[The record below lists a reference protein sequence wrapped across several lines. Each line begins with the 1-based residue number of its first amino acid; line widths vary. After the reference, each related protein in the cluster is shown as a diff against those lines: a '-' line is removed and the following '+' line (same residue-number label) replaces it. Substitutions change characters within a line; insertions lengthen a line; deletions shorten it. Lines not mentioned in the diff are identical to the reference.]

1 MIEKLGHLPKEKQL
15 ELERITQVILKAIQ
29 VDRIWLFGSYATGK
43 WVEDVTF
50 ENGTGYE
57 YKSDFDILVIVP
69 FDDIAKQH
77 KVRKAIK
84 TKLEDK
90 GLLHTPVS
98 LIYHSLKDV
107 NLALLNGSYF
117 FVDIFKEG
125 IELANMSKH
134 ELAKPKLLSPAEKQA
149 KAQEHFDQWFKS
161 AKMFFLDFKT
171 NFERGE
177 LDSDHYTKAAFELH
191 QATERYFHTILL
203 VFTDYKPKQ
212 HDLELLE
219 QEVVKFDSRL
229 EAVFPKSTQ
238 EEKRLFS
245 LLRRAYIDSR
255 YRMDQYQISKEE
267 LAYLADRV
275 EFLRKLTEEVCVERI
290 GRLTE
295 KG

>member
-57 YKSDFDILVIVP
+57 YRSDYDILVIVP

-134 ELAKPKLLSPAEKQA
+134 ELAKPKLLSPTEKQT

-161 AKMFFLDFKT
+161 ANGFFKT
-171 NFERGE
+171 FKFNLGE
-177 LDSDHYTKAAFELH
+177 GDYLLAAFQLH
-191 QATERYFHTILL
+191 QATERYYHTILL

-212 HDLELLE
+212 HDLELLD

-267 LAYLADRV
+267 LAYLAECV
-275 EFLRKLTEEVCVERI
+275 ELLRKLTEEVCAERI
-290 GRLTE
+290 GRLIGE
-295 KG
+295 G

>member
-1 MIEKLGHLPKEKQL
+1 MIEKLGHLPKEKQV

-57 YKSDFDILVIVP
+57 YKSDFDILLIVP

-134 ELAKPKLLSPAEKQA
+134 ELAKPKLLSPTEKQA
-149 KAQEHFDQWFKS
+149 KAQEHFDQWFES
-161 AKMFFLDFKT
+161 ANDFFETFRFDF
-171 NFERGE
+171 NRGKF
-177 LDSDHYTKAAFELH
+177 LNAAFLLH
-191 QATERYFHTILL
+191 QVSERYFHTILL

-245 LLRRAYIDSR
+245 LLRHAYIDSR

-275 EFLRKLTEEVCVERI
+275 ELLQKLTEEVCAERI
-290 GRLTE
+290 RSLA
-295 KG
+295 KI

>member
-1 MIEKLGHLPKEKQL
+1 MIEKLGHLPKEKIE

-50 ENGTGYE
+50 ENGIGYE
-57 YKSDFDILVIVP
+57 YRSDYDILVVVP

-84 TKLEDK
+84 AKLEER

-134 ELAKPKLLSPAEKQA
+134 ELAKPKLLSPTEKQA
-149 KAQEHFDQWFKS
+149 KAQEHFDQWFES
-161 AKMFFLDFKT
+161 AGRFLYTFKLLLEKAQYD
-171 NFERGE
+171 NGFY
-177 LDSDHYTKAAFELH
+177 SNAAFELH

-219 QEVVKFDSRL
+219 QEVIKFDSRL
-229 EAVFPKSTQ
+229 ETVFPKNTQ

-267 LAYLADRV
+267 LGYLAERV
-275 EFLRKLTEEVCVERI
+275 EKLQKLTEEVCKERI
-290 GRLTE
+290 GRLIGE
-295 KG
+295 G

>member
-1 MIEKLGHLPKEKQL
+1 MIEQLKHLPKEKQA

-43 WVEDVTF
+43 WVEDVSF

-57 YKSDFDILVIVP
+57 YKSDYDILVVVP
-69 FDDIAKQH
+69 FDDISKQH

-134 ELAKPKLLSPAEKQA
+134 ELAKPKLLSPTEKQA
-149 KAQEHFDQWFKS
+149 KAQEHFDQWFES
-161 AKMFFLDFKT
+161 ANQFLEVFKVT
-171 NFERGE
+171 YIKEY
-177 LDSDHYTKAAFELH
+177 LQTAAFQLH

-219 QEVVKFDSRL
+219 SEVIKFDNRL
-229 EAVFPKSTQ
+229 ETVFPKDTQ

-255 YRMDQYQISKEE
+255 YRMDQYQITKEE
-267 LAYLADRV
+267 LAYLAERV
-275 EFLRKLTEEVCVERI
+275 EMLQKLTEEVCRERI
-290 GRLTE
+290 RRLTE
-295 KG
+295 E